1 MNSIFLLEPTR
12 SKFGIW
18 SFDDPSRS
26 LIGEPFVGQTNTLI
40 DRMAEDAGYELTAG
54 VQIPLMFSPDK
65 YPEWQTELHLLVTSP
80 TGSTYYSPEYHLDP
94 WLCPA
99 FFKYFPKAPERFY
112 ASVIKKS

>member
-18 SFDDPSRS
+18 AFDDPSRG
-26 LIGEPFVGQTNTLI
+26 LVGEPFVGETNTLI
-40 DRMAEDAGYELTAG
+40 DQMAIESGYEIIEG
-54 VQIPLMFSPDK
+54 VQIPLAFSLEE
-65 YPEWQTELHLLVTSP
+65 YPGWQTELQLLVTSP